1 MAGAT
6 ARGADTVA
14 RVLRTIGYAIVGVL
28 VLHIV
33 LTLLQANPANVVA
46 ALIARL
52 AGTFDLGLSNLFL
65 VRRRDARRT
74 AQLRR
79 GRAGLAADHGSRRPA
94 GVAHRVSGAGRHPEV
109 SDPDGTVTYRPGS
122 P

>member
-1 MAGAT
+1 VT
-6 ARGADTVA
+6 ARGAGAVA
-14 RVLRTIGYAIVGVL
+14 RVLRTIGYAIVAVL

-65 VRRRDARRT
+65 VDDPTLAVLLNYGAAALAWLLIT
-74 AQLRR
+74 AVVVR
-79 GRAGLAADHGSRRPA
+79 LASRI
-94 GVAHRVSGAGRHPEV
+94 G
-109 SDPDGTVTYRPGS
+109 
-122 P
+122 

>member
-6 ARGADTVA
+6 ARGVDAVA
-14 RVLRTIGYAIVGVL
+14 RVLRTIGYTIVAIL

-65 VRRRDARRT
+65 VDDPQLAVLLNYGAAALTWLLIT
-74 AQLRR
+74 AVVVR
-79 GRAGLAADHGSRRPA
+79 LASRI
-94 GVAHRVSGAGRHPEV
+94 G
-109 SDPDGTVTYRPGS
+109 
-122 P
+122 

>member
-1 MAGAT
+1 VAGAT
-6 ARGADTVA
+6 ARGAGTVA
-14 RVLRTIGYAIVGVL
+14 RVVRTIGYAIVAVL

-65 VRRRDARRT
+65 VDDPQLAVLLNYGAAALAWLLIT
-74 AQLRR
+74 AVVVR
-79 GRAGLAADHGSRRPA
+79 LASRI
-94 GVAHRVSGAGRHPEV
+94 G
-109 SDPDGTVTYRPGS
+109 
-122 P
+122 

>member
-1 MAGAT
+1 VAGAT
-6 ARGADTVA
+6 ARAGNAVA
-14 RVLRTIGYAIVGVL
+14 RVLRTIGYTIVAIL

-65 VRRRDARRT
+65 VDDPQLAVLLNYGAAALAWLLIT
-74 AQLRR
+74 AVVVR
-79 GRAGLAADHGSRRPA
+79 LASRI
-94 GVAHRVSGAGRHPEV
+94 G
-109 SDPDGTVTYRPGS
+109 
-122 P
+122 

>member
-1 MAGAT
+1 VAGVT
-6 ARGADTVA
+6 ARGAGAVA
-14 RVLRTIGYAIVGVL
+14 RVLRTIGYAIVAVL

-65 VRRRDARRT
+65 VDDPTLAVLLNYGAAALAWLLIT
-74 AQLRR
+74 AVVVR
-79 GRAGLAADHGSRRPA
+79 LASRI
-94 GVAHRVSGAGRHPEV
+94 G
-109 SDPDGTVTYRPGS
+109 
-122 P
+122 

>member
-6 ARGADTVA
+6 ARGVDAVA
-14 RVLRTIGYAIVGVL
+14 RVLRTIGYTIVAIL

-65 VRRRDARRT
+65 VDD
-74 AQLRR
+74 AQLAVLLNY
-79 GRAGLAADHGSRRPA
+79 GAAALAWLLITAVVVRLASRI
-94 GVAHRVSGAGRHPEV
+94 G
-109 SDPDGTVTYRPGS
+109 
-122 P
+122 

>member
-1 MAGAT
+1 MWGGSLVAGAT

-14 RVLRTIGYAIVGVL
+14 RVLRTIGYAIVAVL

-46 ALIARL
+46 ALVARL

-65 VRRRDARRT
+65 VDDPQLAVLLNYGAAALAWLLIT
-74 AQLRR
+74 AVVVR
-79 GRAGLAADHGSRRPA
+79 LASRI
-94 GVAHRVSGAGRHPEV
+94 G
-109 SDPDGTVTYRPGS
+109 
-122 P
+122 